1 MTPKNHPAMA
11 RPKRSEHMNFFR
23 PAICLSL
30 CAALL
35 PISHAPHAAP
45 TSEPGEHNDKPGDY
59 AWRMPLQV
67 SGKQGVVALRLPREV
82 YLNAQSAELSDLRL
96 FDANGNKMAFALHTP
111 ALQSHLQRNITSATV
126 FPLLADAPP
135 AGGELELDIRTGA
148 NGNLISVKSKTPSGA
163 QVGLQPGKPAKLQSL
178 IMDLQAALQDEGK
191 PMIEALR
198 FTLPAAAGT
207 GAASLSNYSAQVWLE
222 ASDDLQH
229 WEAVGTAELD
239 WLQNAGQQ
247 TLANDRL
254 EFEPRRFRYARLSW
268 RRGEPLEFA
277 KVDVHSV
284 TQHAQAPQLETL
296 ELTARPGKIR
306 LELLYSAAIAIPVES
321 LALRFEQAN
330 VVYPARIGAYQ
341 TFAPEKPGLPVTERF
356 EQQLQATF
364 YKITQ
369 NDKLRQS
376 GSLTLPMTH
385 NAEWVLR
392 PQATTSDIKPTLVLG
407 WQAASLVFVTSGQPP
422 YTLAFGRAKAAA
434 EAQPLEQV
442 APGFTLAELQKLE
455 AVTAGATVRQNEL
468 AAGKPDAAEQQAQKS
483 AQQRKWLLWGVLVL
497 GVLVLA
503 AMAMKLLGQMKQQ

>member
-1 MTPKNHPAMA
+1 
-11 RPKRSEHMNFFR
+11 MNFSR
-23 PAICLSL
+23 LAICLSL

-35 PISHAPHAAP
+35 PISHASHAAP
-45 TSEPGEHNDKPGDY
+45 ASEPGEHNDKPGDY

-82 YLNAQSAELSDLRL
+82 YLNAQSAELNDLRL

-126 FPLLADAPP
+126 FPVLADAPP
-135 AGGELELDIRTGA
+135 AGSELELDIRTGT
-148 NGNLISVKSKTPSGA
+148 NGNLISVKSKTPSSPQA
-163 QVGLQPGKPAKLQSL
+163 SPQTSAQPGKPAKLQSL
-178 IMDLQAALQDEGK
+178 ILDLQAALQGEGQ

-198 FTLPAAAGT
+198 FTLPTAAGT

-277 KVDVHSV
+277 KVEVHSV
-284 TQHAQAPQLETL
+284 TQRAQAPQLETL

-321 LALRFEQAN
+321 LSLRFEQAN

-341 TFAPEKPGLPVTERF
+341 TFPPEKPGLPATERF

-369 NDKLRQS
+369 NDQLRQS

-392 PQATTSDIKPTLVLG
+392 PQATTTGIKPTLVLG
-407 WQAASLVFVTSGQPP
+407 WQAASLVFVTAGQPP

-442 APGFTLAELQKLE
+442 APGFSLAELQKLE
-455 AVTAGATVRQNEL
+455 AVTAGAAVRQNEL
-468 AAGKPDAAEQQAQKS
+468 AAGKPDAAEQQAQES

-503 AMAMKLLGQMKQQ
+503 AMVMKLVGQMKQQ